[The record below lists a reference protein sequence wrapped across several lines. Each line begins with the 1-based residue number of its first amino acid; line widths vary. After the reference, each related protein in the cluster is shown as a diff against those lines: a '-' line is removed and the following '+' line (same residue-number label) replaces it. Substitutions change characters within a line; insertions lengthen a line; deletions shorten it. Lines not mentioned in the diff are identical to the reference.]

1 MNEWENRLAGWWV
14 KHRGRTLGLL
24 AGLVLAWI
32 ILRIGWGAALT
43 IAVFLYL
50 GYSFGGSF
58 DPE

>member
-1 MNEWENRLAGWWV
+1 MNEWENRLTAWWA

-24 AGLVLAWI
+24 AGFVLSWI
-32 ILRIGWGAALT
+32 VLRIGLGATLI